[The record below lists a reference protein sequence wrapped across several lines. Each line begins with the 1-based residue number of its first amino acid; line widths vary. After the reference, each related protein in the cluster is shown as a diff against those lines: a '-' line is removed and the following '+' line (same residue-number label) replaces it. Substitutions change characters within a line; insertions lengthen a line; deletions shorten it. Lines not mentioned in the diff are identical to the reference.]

1 MTKNDNN
8 NGKNNY
14 SKVEKDIADSIQS
27 KDLSRIE
34 KNGYAIEQ
42 MPQSSNYSREKRTL
56 RNCLFEVR
64 E

>member
-42 MPQSSNYSREKRTL
+42 MPQSSNYFEREKDTS
-56 RNCLFEVR
+56 
-64 E
+64 